1 MTNPLLVCR
10 SGNGNFR
17 VSRDPAR
24 SEDWS
29 IDRLHEFL
37 VANGY
42 SSHDASACINEAN
55 VAHEIRIGLP
65 E

>member
-10 SGNGNFR
+10 SLEGTYVVR
-17 VSRDPAR
+17 RHSSPPEEWSVERLRD
-24 SEDWS
+24 
-29 IDRLHEFL
+29 FL

-42 SSHDASACINEAN
+42 TAHDAHACINEAN

-65 E
+65 D